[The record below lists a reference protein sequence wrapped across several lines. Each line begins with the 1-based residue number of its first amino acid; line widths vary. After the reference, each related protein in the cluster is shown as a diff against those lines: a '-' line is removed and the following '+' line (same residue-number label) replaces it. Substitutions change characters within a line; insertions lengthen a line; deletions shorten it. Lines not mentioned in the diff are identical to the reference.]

1 MLNAPLLHLLKIK
14 SVSRNRYT
22 PIIKVITAMGV
33 FFLMQINARASG
45 QNKLTLEFKNT
56 ALVKALVVIEDKS
69 DYHFV
74 YNNKMIT
81 GSNKITAS
89 FKEASLQEVMGKL
102 LIGTGL
108 SYKLTETNLVIL
120 YKDNQDEIA
129 DTRISGRVTD
139 ENGNA
144 LSGASIQV
152 KGSNIGT
159 STNSNGEFSVTVPE
173 DASLLISYV
182 GYGSIEISISGKTVF
197 NISLQPITKI
207 SDAVV
212 VVGYGTSRKR
222 DLTGASVSIKG
233 SEIANLPALSATQ
246 AIQGKAA
253 GVQIINSGAPGSAPS
268 VRIRGTGSILGGV
281 EPLYVVDG
289 IITQDIRNINAADI
303 LSIDVL
309 KDASSTAIYGAR
321 AANGVILITTK
332 AGSKTKFTINYNA
345 FAGVRLLTR
354 KVDMAGPN
362 LFAVYSNE
370 AANAPA
376 ILATDITGSTDW
388 YDAITRPAIFQ
399 NHSLSVSGGKNK
411 YRYFV
416 SGGYLNEDGILLDN
430 NYQRLTLRLNHDYAI
445 TSKLKIGNTVGF
457 SHYKSENKP
466 FSLFTSAYNA
476 APLFNTLNADGT
488 YSNTDKSN
496 VGNPYATL
504 KTTNSRSYGIR
515 GTGVLWGEYQIIKG
529 LSFRSSFG
537 IDAEQNNGWNYT
549 PVYATFLPNGIV
561 AGQKNEKA
569 DLNFSKDSVYHWTW
583 DNFFTYDKKLGADH
597 ALKLTGGHTSE
608 RRNGWNNNASIADG
622 NVPNNENAWKLNFKD
637 TAGGQQN
644 VRTPI
649 GNYFH
654 RESYFIR
661 ANYIFRD
668 KYLVNA
674 TYRRDG
680 SSNFSPSNKW
690 GDFPAVGL
698 GWIITK
704 EKFMENQKLFDY
716 LKLRTSYGH
725 VGNDVVGAGA
735 FELSPTERL
744 YSYFGT
750 NRIDGANVTGIKD
763 PKLKWEVAK
772 EFDIGIEF
780 STLNKKL
787 TGEIDYYHKNAT
799 DALYIIGI
807 PALGFGNQFVTNAAD
822 ILNQGVE
829 LSLGWNS
836 TINKNTTYSLKG
848 NVTFNKNKVENIGI
862 GQSLFDGSLGNGNTS
877 TITTVGQEIGTF
889 WVYKT
894 NGIFQTDAEVN
905 AYPHLVNAQ
914 PGDFRIVDNNGD
926 GSINEQDKYFAGSY
940 QPKVFYGFNASF
952 NWKQLDFGLD
962 IFGNAGNK
970 VYNAKKGLRFGGN
983 YNVEFDVATNRW
995 LPGSGKN
1002 DNPRAF
1008 NGTATVSDYYVE
1020 SGSFVRINNIAVG
1033 YTFKSKRDK
1042 PAFKNLRVYAN
1053 AQNPFLISSYTG
1065 FTPELPGSATASGI
1079 ELNAYPISASY
1090 MLGVNVQF

>member
-1 MLNAPLLHLLKIK
+1 MRK
-14 SVSRNRYT
+14 RYT
-22 PIIKVITAMGV
+22 PLLKFIPVMLVFLFLQITV
-33 FFLMQINARASG
+33 RASG
-45 QNKLTLEFKNT
+45 QEKITLEFKNT
-56 ALVKALVVIEDKS
+56 ELVKALVLIEEKS

-74 YNNKMIT
+74 YNNNLVT

-102 LIGTGL
+102 LKGTGL
-108 SYKLTETNLVIL
+108 GYQLTETNLVIL
-120 YKDNQDEIA
+120 FKEKPAENME
-129 DTRISGRVTD
+129 TRISGKVTD
-139 ENGNA
+139 ENGKA
-144 LSGASIQV
+144 LSGASVQV
-152 KGSNIGT
+152 KGTNIGT
-159 STNSNGEFSVTVPE
+159 STNQNGEFSITVP
-173 DASLLISYV
+173 DGGSIVISYV
-182 GYGSIEISISGKTVF
+182 GYTSQEIEVAGKTTI
-197 NISLQPITKI
+197 NISLQSISKI

-222 DLTGASVSIKG
+222 DLTGSSINIKG
-233 SEIANLPALSATQ
+233 AEIANLPALSATQ

-253 GVQIINSGAPGSAPS
+253 GVQIINSGAPGSAPN

-281 EPLYVVDG
+281 NPLYVVDG
-289 IITQDIRNINAADI
+289 IITQDIRNINSADI

-332 AGSKTKFTINYNA
+332 AGSKTRFTINYNA

-354 KVDMAGPN
+354 KIEMAGPN
-362 LFAVYSNE
+362 LFTVYSNE

-376 ILATDITGSTDW
+376 ILSTDITGSTDW

-416 SGGYLNEDGILLDN
+416 SGGYLNEDGILEDN
-430 NYQRLTLRLNHDYAI
+430 NYQRFTLRLNHDF
-445 TSKLKIGNTVGF
+445 TLSSKLKIGNTLGF

-466 FSLFTSAYNA
+466 FSLFSQAYNA
-476 APLFNTLNADGT
+476 APIFNYLNADGT
-488 YSNTDKSN
+488 YGNTDKSD

-549 PVYATFLPNGIV
+549 PAYFTYLPNGAT

-569 DLNFSKDSVYHWTW
+569 DLNFSKDSIYHWTW
-583 DNFFTYDKKLGADH
+583 DNYFTYDKKIGTDY
-597 ALKLTGGHTSE
+597 ALKLTAGHTAE
-608 RRNGWNNNASIADG
+608 RRNGWSNNANIADG
-622 NVPNNENAWKLNFKD
+622 NIANNKNAWVLNFKD

-661 ANYIFRD
+661 ANYVYRD
-668 KYLVNA
+668 KYLLNA

-680 SSNFSPSNKW
+680 SSNFSPNNKW
-690 GDFPAVGL
+690 GNFPALGL
-698 GWIITK
+698 GWIVSK
-704 EKFMENQKLFDY
+704 EKFMEDQKIFDY
-716 LKLRTSYGH
+716 LKLRTSYGL
-725 VGNDVVGAGA
+725 VGNDVVAAGA
-735 FELSPTERL
+735 FELYPTERL
-744 YSYFGT
+744 YSYFGS

-763 PKLKWEVAK
+763 PNLKWEVAK
-772 EFDIGIEF
+772 EFDMGLEF
-780 STLNKKL
+780 TTYNKKL
-787 TGEIDYYHKNAT
+787 TGEIDYYYKRAT

-822 ILNQGVE
+822 VLNQGIE

-836 TINKNTTYSLKG
+836 SFAKDFTYSLKG
-848 NVTFNKNKVENIGI
+848 NITFNKNKVQNLGI
-862 GQSLFDGSLGNGNTS
+862 GQALFDGGLGNGNTS

-894 NGIFQTDAEVN
+894 NGIFQTDAEVT

-914 PGDFRIVDNNGD
+914 PGDFKIVDINAD
-926 GSINEQDKYFAGSY
+926 GSINEKDKYYAGSY
-940 QPKVFYGFNASF
+940 QPKVYYGFSASI
-952 NWKQLDFGLD
+952 NWRQFDFGVD

-983 YNVEFDVATNRW
+983 YNVEYAVATNRW
-995 LPGSGKN
+995 IPGSGIN
-1002 DNPRAF
+1002 DYPRAY
-1008 NGTATVSDYYVE
+1008 NGTATVSDYFVE

-1033 YTFKSKRDK
+1033 YSFKSKKDK
-1042 PAFKNLRVYAN
+1042 PVFKNLRVYAN
-1053 AQNPFLISSYTG
+1053 AQNPFLVSKYTG
-1065 FTPELPGSATASGI
+1065 FTPELPGPATASGI
-1079 ELNAYPISASY
+1079 ELNTYPVSASY

>member
-1 MLNAPLLHLLKIK
+1 MRK
-14 SVSRNRYT
+14 RYT
-22 PIIKVITAMGV
+22 PLMKFIPVMLVFLFLQIT
-33 FFLMQINARASG
+33 ARASG
-45 QNKLTLEFKNT
+45 QEKLTLEFKNT
-56 ALVKALVVIEDKS
+56 ELVKALVLIEEKS

-74 YNNKMIT
+74 YNNNNLVT

-102 LIGTGL
+102 LKGTGL
-108 SYKLTETNLVIL
+108 GYQLTETNLVIL
-120 YKDNQDEIA
+120 FRDNSTENTE
-129 DTRISGRVTD
+129 TRISGKVTD
-139 ENGNA
+139 ENGKA
-144 LSGASIQV
+144 LSGASVQV
-152 KGSNIGT
+152 KGISIGT
-159 STNSNGEFSVTVPE
+159 STNQNGEFSLTVP
-173 DASLLISYV
+173 DGGSIVISYV
-182 GYGSIEISISGKTVF
+182 GYASQEIDVAGRTTI
-197 NISLQPITKI
+197 NISLQSIAKI

-222 DLTGASVSIKG
+222 DLTGSSINIKG
-233 SEIANLPALSATQ
+233 AEIANLPALSATQ

-253 GVQIINSGAPGSAPS
+253 GVQIINSGAPGSAPN

-281 EPLYVVDG
+281 NPLYVVDG
-289 IITQDIRNINAADI
+289 IITQDIRNINSADI

-332 AGSKTKFTINYNA
+332 AGSKTRFTINYNA

-354 KVDMAGPN
+354 KIEMAGPN
-362 LFAVYSNE
+362 LFTVYSNE

-376 ILATDITGSTDW
+376 ILSTDITGSTDW

-416 SGGYLNEDGILLDN
+416 SGGYLNEDGILEDN
-430 NYQRLTLRLNHDYAI
+430 NYQRFTLRLNHDF
-445 TSKLKIGNTVGF
+445 TLSSKLKIGNTLGF

-466 FSLFTSAYNA
+466 FSLFSQAYNA
-476 APLFNTLNADGT
+476 APIFNYLNADGT
-488 YSNTDKSN
+488 YGNTDKSD

-549 PVYATFLPNGIV
+549 PAYFTYLPNGAT

-569 DLNFSKDSVYHWTW
+569 DLNFSKDSIYHWTW
-583 DNFFTYDKKLGADH
+583 DNYFTYDKKIGTDH
-597 ALKLTGGHTSE
+597 ALKLTAGHTAE
-608 RRNGWNNNASIADG
+608 RRNGWSNNANIADG
-622 NVPNNENAWKLNFKD
+622 NIANNKNAWVLNFKD

-661 ANYIFRD
+661 ANYVYRD
-668 KYLVNA
+668 KYLLNA

-680 SSNFSPSNKW
+680 SSNFSPNNKW
-690 GDFPAVGL
+690 GNFPALGL
-698 GWIITK
+698 GWIVSK
-704 EKFMENQKLFDY
+704 EKFMEDQKIFDY
-716 LKLRTSYGH
+716 LKLRTSYGL
-725 VGNDVVGAGA
+725 VGNDVVAAGA
-735 FELSPTERL
+735 FELYPTERL
-744 YSYFGT
+744 YSYFGS

-763 PKLKWEVAK
+763 PNLKWEVAK
-772 EFDIGIEF
+772 EFDMGLEF
-780 STLNKKL
+780 TTYNKKL
-787 TGEIDYYHKNAT
+787 TGEIDYYYKRAT

-822 ILNQGVE
+822 VLNQGIE

-836 TINKNTTYSLKG
+836 SFAKDFTYSLKG
-848 NVTFNKNKVENIGI
+848 NITFNKNKVQNLGI
-862 GQSLFDGSLGNGNTS
+862 GQALFDGGLGNGNTS

-894 NGIFQTDAEVN
+894 NGIFQTDAEVT

-914 PGDFRIVDNNGD
+914 PGDFKIVDINAD
-926 GSINEQDKYFAGSY
+926 GSINEKDKYYAGSY
-940 QPKVFYGFNASF
+940 QPKVYYGFSASI
-952 NWKQLDFGLD
+952 NWRQFDFGVD

-983 YNVEFDVATNRW
+983 YNVEYAVATNRW
-995 LPGSGKN
+995 IPGSGIN
-1002 DNPRAF
+1002 DYPRAY
-1008 NGTATVSDYYVE
+1008 NGTATVSDYFVE

-1033 YTFKSKRDK
+1033 YSFKSKKDK
-1042 PAFKNLRVYAN
+1042 PVFKNLRVYAN
-1053 AQNPFLISSYTG
+1053 AQNPFLVSKYTG
-1065 FTPELPGSATASGI
+1065 FTPELPGPATASGI
-1079 ELNAYPISASY
+1079 ELNAYPVSASY
-1090 MLGVNVQF
+1090 TLGVNVQF

>member
-1 MLNAPLLHLLKIK
+1 MRK
-14 SVSRNRYT
+14 RYT
-22 PIIKVITAMGV
+22 PLLKFIPVMLVFLFLQITV
-33 FFLMQINARASG
+33 RASG
-45 QNKLTLEFKNT
+45 QEKITLEFKNT
-56 ALVKALVVIEDKS
+56 ELVKALVLIEEKS

-74 YNNKMIT
+74 YNNNLVT

-102 LIGTGL
+102 LKGTGL
-108 SYKLTETNLVIL
+108 GYQLTETNLVIL
-120 YKDNQDEIA
+120 FKEKPAENME
-129 DTRISGRVTD
+129 TRISGKVTD
-139 ENGNA
+139 ENGKA
-144 LSGASIQV
+144 LSGASVQV
-152 KGSNIGT
+152 KGTNIGT
-159 STNSNGEFSVTVPE
+159 STNQNGEFSITVP
-173 DASLLISYV
+173 DGGSIVISYV
-182 GYGSIEISISGKTVF
+182 GYTSQEIEVAGKTTI
-197 NISLQPITKI
+197 NISLQSISKI

-222 DLTGASVSIKG
+222 DLTGSSINIKG
-233 SEIANLPALSATQ
+233 AEIANLPALSATQ

-253 GVQIINSGAPGSAPS
+253 GVQIINSGAPGSAPN

-281 EPLYVVDG
+281 NPLYVVDG
-289 IITQDIRNINAADI
+289 IITQDIRNINSADI

-332 AGSKTKFTINYNA
+332 AGSKTRFTINYNA

-354 KVDMAGPN
+354 KIEMAGPN
-362 LFAVYSNE
+362 LFTVYSNE

-376 ILATDITGSTDW
+376 ILSTDITGSTDW

-416 SGGYLNEDGILLDN
+416 SGGYLNEDGILEDN
-430 NYQRLTLRLNHDYAI
+430 NYQRFTLRLNHDF
-445 TSKLKIGNTVGF
+445 TLSSKLKIGNTLGF

-466 FSLFTSAYNA
+466 FSLFSQAYNA
-476 APLFNTLNADGT
+476 APIFNYLNADGT
-488 YSNTDKSN
+488 YGNTDKSD

-549 PVYATFLPNGIV
+549 PAYFTYLPNGAT

-569 DLNFSKDSVYHWTW
+569 DLNFSKDSIYHWTW
-583 DNFFTYDKKLGADH
+583 DNYFTYDKKIGTDH
-597 ALKLTGGHTSE
+597 ALKLTAGHTAE
-608 RRNGWNNNASIADG
+608 RRNGWSNNANIADG
-622 NVPNNENAWKLNFKD
+622 NIANNKNAWVLNFKD

-661 ANYIFRD
+661 ANYVYRD
-668 KYLVNA
+668 KYLLNA

-680 SSNFSPSNKW
+680 SSNFSPNNKW
-690 GDFPAVGL
+690 GNFPALGL
-698 GWIITK
+698 GWIVSK
-704 EKFMENQKLFDY
+704 EKFMEDQKIFDY
-716 LKLRTSYGH
+716 LKLRTSYGL
-725 VGNDVVGAGA
+725 VGNDVVAAGA
-735 FELSPTERL
+735 FELYPTERL
-744 YSYFGT
+744 YSYFGS

-763 PKLKWEVAK
+763 PNLKWEVAK
-772 EFDIGIEF
+772 EFDMGLEF
-780 STLNKKL
+780 TTHNKKL
-787 TGEIDYYHKNAT
+787 SGEIDYYYKRAT

-822 ILNQGVE
+822 VLNQGIE

-836 TINKNTTYSLKG
+836 SFAKDFTYSLKG
-848 NVTFNKNKVENIGI
+848 NITFNKNKVQNLGI
-862 GQSLFDGSLGNGNTS
+862 GQALFDGGLGNGNTS

-894 NGIFQTDAEVN
+894 NGIFQTDAEVT

-914 PGDFRIVDNNGD
+914 PGDFKIVDINAD
-926 GSINEQDKYFAGSY
+926 GSINEKDKYYAGSY
-940 QPKVFYGFNASF
+940 QPKVYYGFSASI
-952 NWKQLDFGLD
+952 NWRQFDFGVD

-983 YNVEFDVATNRW
+983 YNVEYAVATNRW
-995 LPGSGKN
+995 IPGSGIN
-1002 DNPRAF
+1002 DYPRAY
-1008 NGTATVSDYYVE
+1008 NGTATVSDYFVE

-1033 YTFKSKRDK
+1033 YSFKSKKDK
-1042 PAFKNLRVYAN
+1042 PVFKNLRVYAN
-1053 AQNPFLISSYTG
+1053 AQNPFLVSKYTG
-1065 FTPELPGSATASGI
+1065 FTPELPGPATASGI
-1079 ELNAYPISASY
+1079 ELNAYPVSASY